1 MASAKDIQIKL
12 IDSASARAFVKRWHY
27 SGKVVSNSIL
37 HFGCFLNGV
46 LGGVMQFG
54 SPMDKS
60 KILPLFTPAIP
71 WGGVLE
77 LNRMAFSNI
86 LPKNSE
92 SRCIAY
98 AIRFIRKK
106 YPHMKAIVSFAD
118 GTQCGDGTIYRASGF
133 LLTKIGANKQIY
145 KNEKTGEKLTKIVMT
160 TSPYHGVK
168 YRTVSEFLRANPDF
182 HKIPGFM
189 LRYIKILDPN
199 IKLTCKILPYS
210 DIIKAGAQMYLGKKP
225 SVDGVAIARPDSIG
239 QAAV

>member
-106 YPHMKAIVSFAD
+106 YPNMKAIISFAD

-145 KNEKTGEKLTKIVMT
+145 KNEKTGEKLTKLVMT

-182 HKIPGFM
+182 HKLSGFM

-225 SVDGVAIARPDSIG
+225 SVDGVVIARPDSIG